1 MASTISL
8 SDKRQAPPLIQC
20 LRLFK
25 SYIKGRD
32 VLRDVS
38 VEVNK
43 RDFILLTGPSRSG
56 KTTFLKLLLG
66 IEPPDRGHILF
77 GGQSLQRMSPKDM
90 PRFRRRTG
98 VVFQDL
104 KLLKHRTVFENVALP
119 LEIAGKS
126 GNLVKDKVLEILR
139 MLGLDRKTGSKC
151 DRLSTT
157 EQQLTAIAR
166 AVVNDPVLLL
176 MDEPAGKLDEETL
189 YRVVELIGSIQVR
202 GTTVIVVS
210 SEWGLGEHNG
220 NARLWTIRDSRV
232 LEQEPL
238 PHTQRQAVP
247 TPRKA

>member
-8 SDKRQAPPLIQC
+8 SDRRQAPPLIQC
-20 LRLFK
+20 LSLFK
-25 SYIKGRD
+25 SYVKGRD

-38 VEVNK
+38 FEVNK
-43 RDFILLTGPSRSG
+43 RDFIFLTGPGGAG

-77 GGQSLQRMSPKDM
+77 EGQSLQRMSPKDI
-90 PRFRRRTG
+90 PPFRRRTG

-104 KLLKHRTVFENVALP
+104 KLLAHRTVYENVALP
-119 LEIAGKS
+119 LDIAGMS
-126 GNLVKDKVLEILR
+126 GALVKNKVLNVLR
-139 MLGLDRKTGSKC
+139 LLGLDHKTGSKC

-176 MDEPAGKLDEETL
+176 MDEPAGKIDEETL
-189 YRVVELIGSIQVR
+189 CRVIELIGSIQVR
-202 GTTVIVVS
+202 GTTVIVAS
-210 SEWGLGEHNG
+210 REGGLREHIHD
-220 NARLWTIRDSRV
+220 ARSWTIRDGRV

-238 PHTQRQAVP
+238 PQPKRRAVP
-247 TPRKA
+247 KQ